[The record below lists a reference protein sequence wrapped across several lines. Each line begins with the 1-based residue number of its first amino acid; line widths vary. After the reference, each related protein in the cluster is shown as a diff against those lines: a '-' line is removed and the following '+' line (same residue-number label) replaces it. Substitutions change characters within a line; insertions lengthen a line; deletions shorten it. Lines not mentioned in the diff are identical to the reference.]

1 LSLRRTFKNS
11 GILVLLAVLATL
23 AVSGCALD
31 GRNNLKIISQT
42 ELASGAEP
50 YFFSGDMTYQV
61 QESRQLN
68 PFDVEDVQYLAGLK
82 TAQSIPGNEMWFGVF
97 LWAKNQSG
105 HIETTTD
112 HFTMT
117 DSSGATYYPVK
128 LNAAVNPYAWTSQTL
143 SPDGIEPSADSTA
156 GYGPIG
162 GGLILFELPVSV
174 YSNRPLTLDVYGA
187 AGQKASTISLD
198 L

>member
-1 LSLRRTFKNS
+1 MSLRRTFTNS
-11 GILVLLAVLATL
+11 GILVLVAVLATL
-23 AVSGCALD
+23 ALSGCAID

-50 YFFSGDMTYQV
+50 YFFAGNMTYQI

-68 PFDVEDVQYLAGLK
+68 PFDTGDVQYLAGLK
-82 TAQSIPGNEMWFGVF
+82 NAQSIPGNMMWFGVF
-97 LWAKNQSG
+97 LWAKNQSK
-105 HIETTTD
+105 HIAMTTD

-128 LNAAVNPYAWTSQTL
+128 LNPQVNSYAWTAQAL
-143 SPDGIEPSADSTA
+143 SPDGIEPNADSTA
-156 GYGPIG
+156 SYAPIG
-162 GGLILFELPVSV
+162 GGLILFELPTSV

-187 AGQKASTISLD
+187 PGQKASTISLD

>member
-11 GILVLLAVLATL
+11 GILVVVAALATL

-31 GRNNLKIISQT
+31 ARNNLKVISQT

-50 YFFSGDMTYQV
+50 YVFAGNMTYQI
-61 QESRQLN
+61 QETRQLN
-68 PFDVEDVQYLAGLK
+68 PFDIEDVQYLAGLK
-82 TAQSIPGNEMWFGVF
+82 DAQQISGNTMWFAVF

-105 HIETTTD
+105 HIATTSD

-117 DSSGATYYPVK
+117 DSTGATYYPVK
-128 LNAAVNPYAWTSQTL
+128 LNSDVNPYAWTAQTL

-162 GGLILFELPVSV
+162 GGEILFELPVSV

-187 AGQKASTISLD
+187 PGQKASTISLD